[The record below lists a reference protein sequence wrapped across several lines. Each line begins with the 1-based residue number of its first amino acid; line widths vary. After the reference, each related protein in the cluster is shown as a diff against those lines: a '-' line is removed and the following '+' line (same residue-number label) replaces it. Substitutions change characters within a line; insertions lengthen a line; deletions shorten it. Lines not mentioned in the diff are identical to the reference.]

1 MSTKKQILNV
11 FRSKKVRKVFSM
23 KIGNSIIF
31 LLVSDMAKK
40 RKKKRKYACHYNV
53 DSIFLVQYFQ
63 FH

>member
-23 KIGNSIIF
+23 KIGNSIMF

-40 RKKKRKYACHYNV
+40 KKKEKKICV
-53 DSIFLVQYFQ
+53 PL
-63 FH
+63 